1 MIAALTRLTVIA
13 LAMALGVA
21 GCVPDIAANDQEILA
36 NVKTM
41 VVLPLTDGPSTEAQG
56 SSWVAR
62 GAVIHELFQMERW
75 AVTNVSRDLVEQ
87 AAARAGVDLIDCY
100 DPVAAAALARELNAD
115 AAVCGEILHWGT
127 RQETGKSSTMLVIKG
142 EETKTHHYVSLSL
155 RVVDARDGEILCTGA
170 GEGMS
175 KEGYS
180 SAAEV
185 AAGEALNSLATFA
198 RYSK

>member
-1 MIAALTRLTVIA
+1 MTTDLPRSTVIA
-13 LAMALGVA
+13 LAAVLALA
-21 GCVPDIAANDQEILA
+21 GCVPDIPANDQEILA
-36 NVKTM
+36 SVKTM

-56 SSWVAR
+56 SAWVAR

-127 RQETGKSSTMLVIKG
+127 RQELGTSSTMMVLKG
-142 EETKTHHYVSLSL
+142 AETQTHHYVSLSL

-185 AAGEALNSLATFA
+185 AADEALHSLATFA
-198 RYSK
+198 RYNK